1 MTAAGESAP
10 AGSRAVFAAL
20 AERVRRV
27 LSRALD
33 EAKSAEHTFMVVVA
47 VAIGFLGGL
56 GAVGF
61 RLLIKLVQR
70 GSWGG
75 WDYTLDLVAS
85 HPWWA
90 IILIPAVGG
99 LIVGPLVY
107 FFAPEAKG
115 HGVPEVMEAVAMHSG
130 AMRPRLVLV
139 KALASGIT
147 IGTGGSVG
155 REGPIVQI
163 GSAIG
168 SAIGQWLRVSGARLR
183 TLAAC
188 GAAAGIAATFN
199 APIAGAL
206 FAVEV
211 ILGDF
216 GVTQFSP
223 IVISSVMATVV
234 SRHFLG
240 DFPAFDVPPHELV
253 SAWELVI
260 YGVLGVVAAGVALAF
275 IRLLYRTEDLFE
287 RLPLRAWLQ
296 PALGGLLIG
305 AMAIGF
311 PEILGVGYEA
321 TNAALWGRLGLGMLA
336 ALIPLKLLATSITIG
351 SGGSGGV
358 FAPSL
363 FLGAMT
369 GGLVGNLANLWFP
382 TITGSHGGYALV
394 GMGAVVAGATHAPI
408 TAILIIFELTADYK
422 LILPLMAA
430 CIISTLLTTRSR
442 RGSIYTTKLLRR
454 GLDIRRGQ
462 ELNLLKSLRVA
473 DVMSEEVA
481 TVNED
486 ESLGS
491 LLRAIAGSRHNTM
504 YVVDAAHHLIG
515 AVDPPELRDAASHAG
530 ALAELLVAREL
541 AVDSTP
547 TAAPDQTL
555 DVVSRVFKGRS
566 VSELPVVDS
575 DGVLLGVVSRGHL
588 IEAYNLELLK
598 KDMVA
603 GIAGD
608 IAASAR
614 EEITV
619 GVGYKLAE
627 LDAPGS
633 FLGRTIG
640 ELQIRQRYA
649 VEVLLLR
656 RRTGTASETTVELV
670 PGVDTVIQRG
680 DRMVVLGADDALRRL
695 RSL

>member
-1 MTAAGESAP
+1 LT
-10 AGSRAVFAAL
+10 
-20 AERVRRV
+20 ERVGSV
-27 LSRALD
+27 FSRALD
-33 EAKSAEHTFMVVVA
+33 EAKTAEHAFMVVIA

-70 GSWGG
+70 GAWGD

-99 LIVGPLVY
+99 LIVGPIIY

-115 HGVPEVMEAVAMHSG
+115 HGVPEVMESVAMHSG
-130 AMRPRLVLV
+130 AMRPRLVLI

-168 SAIGQWLRVSGARLR
+168 SVIGQWLRVSGARLR

-253 SAWELVI
+253 SAWELII

-275 IRLLYRTEDLFE
+275 IRLLYGTEDLFE
-287 RLPLRAWLQ
+287 RLPLRGWMQ
-296 PALGGLLIG
+296 PVLGGLIVG
-305 AMAIGF
+305 ALAIGF

-321 TNAALWGRLGLGMLA
+321 TNAALWGRLGLGVLA
-336 ALIPLKLLATSITIG
+336 ALIPLKLLATSVTIG
-351 SGGSGGV
+351 SGGSGGI

-382 TITGSHGGYALV
+382 AVTGSHGAYALV

-430 CIISTLLTTRSR
+430 CIVSTLITTRFR
-442 RGSIYTTKLLRR
+442 KGSIYTTKLLRR
-454 GLDIRRGQ
+454 GLDIHRGQ

-473 DVMSEEVA
+473 DVMSEDVA
-481 TVNED
+481 TVSEN
-486 ESLGS
+486 ESLGA
-491 LLRAIAGSRHNTM
+491 LLQALSGTRQNMM
-504 YVVDAAHHLIG
+504 YVVDGEGRLIG
-515 AVDPPELRDAASHAG
+515 AIDPPELRDAASHAP
-530 ALAELLVAREL
+530 LLSELLVAREL
-541 AVDSTP
+541 AVDDTP
-547 TAAPDQTL
+547 TAAPDQNL
-555 DVVSRVFKGRS
+555 DVVSRLFKGRS
-566 VSELPVVDS
+566 VSELPVVDE
-575 DGVLLGVVSRGHL
+575 DGVLLGVISRGHL
-588 IEAYNLELLK
+588 IEAYNQELLK
-598 KDMVA
+598 RDMVA

-608 IAASAR
+608 IAASAK

-619 GVGYKLAE
+619 GKDYRLAE

-633 FLGRTIG
+633 FLGRSIG
-640 ELQIRQRYA
+640 ELEIRQRYS

-656 RRTGTASETTVELV
+656 RRSGTAADATVELV
-670 PGVDTVIQRG
+670 PSIDTVIQRG
-680 DRMVVLGADDALRRL
+680 DRIVVLGTSSALNRL

>member
-1 MTAAGESAP
+1 M
-10 AGSRAVFAAL
+10 
-20 AERVRRV
+20 
-27 LSRALD
+27 
-33 EAKSAEHTFMVVVA
+33 AEHTFMVVVA
-47 VAIGFLGGL
+47 VGIGFLGGL

-70 GSWGG
+70 GAWGS
-75 WDYTLDLVAS
+75 WDYGLDLVSA

-90 IILIPAVGG
+90 ILLIPAVGG

-107 FFAPEAKG
+107 FFAPEARG
-115 HGVPEVMEAVAMHSG
+115 AGIPEVMEAVAMHSG
-130 AMRPRLVLV
+130 AIRPRLLV
-139 KALASGIT
+139 AKSLASGIT

-168 SAIGQWLRVSGARLR
+168 STVGQWLRVSGARLR

-216 GVTQFSP
+216 GVSQFSP

-240 DFPAFDVPPHELV
+240 DFPAFVVPPHELV
-253 SAWELVI
+253 SAWELII
-260 YGVLGVVAAGVALAF
+260 YVLLGIIAAGVALAF
-275 IRLLYRTEDLFE
+275 SRLVYGTQDLFE
-287 RLPLRAWLQ
+287 KLPLPGWGHA
-296 PALGGLLIG
+296 AVGGLLVG
-305 AMAIGF
+305 GLAIAF

-321 TNAALWGRLGLGMLA
+321 TNAALWGQLGLWMLA
-336 ALIPLKLLATSITIG
+336 LLIPVKVLATSLTIG
-351 SGGSGGV
+351 SGGSGGI

-369 GGLVGNLANLWFP
+369 GGLVGSLANLWFP
-382 TITGSHGGYALV
+382 VVTGSQGAYALV

-430 CIISTLLTTRSR
+430 CIISTLITTRVMH
-442 RGSIYTTKLLRR
+442 GSIYTTKLLRR
-454 GLDIRRGQ
+454 GLDIHRGQ
-462 ELNLLKSLRVA
+462 DLNLLKSLRVS
-473 DVMSEEVA
+473 DVMTEDVA
-481 TVNED
+481 TVGEN

-491 LLRAIAGSRHNTM
+491 LLAAIAGTRHQTV
-504 YVVDAAHHLIG
+504 YVVDDEGRFIG
-515 AVDPPELRDAASHAG
+515 AVDPAELRDAASHSG
-530 ALAELLVAREL
+530 VLAELIVAREL
-541 AVDSTP
+541 AIEEAP
-547 TAAPDQTL
+547 TVAPEQSL

-566 VSELPVVDS
+566 AFELPVVDEC
-575 DGVLLGVVSRGHL
+575 GMLTGVVSRGHL
-588 IEAYNLELLK
+588 IEAYNQELLK
-598 KDMVA
+598 RDMVA

-608 IAASAR
+608 IAASAK

-619 GVGYKLAE
+619 GEGYKLAE

-633 FLGRTIG
+633 FLDRTIG
-640 ELQIRQRYA
+640 QLEIRRRYS

-656 RRTGTASETTVELV
+656 RRTGTTAEATVELV
-670 PGVDTVIQRG
+670 PGVDTVIRRG
-680 DRMVVLGADDALRRL
+680 DRLVVLGTSAALRRL
-695 RSL
+695 RAL